1 MARFVAFLR
10 AINTPPRHVK
20 MERLRAVFESLE
32 FDHVVTVI
40 ASGNV
45 VFDTNDVPIGAKI
58 ETALHAELGFDVP
71 TFLRRAADVIAI
83 PQACPFPDGG
93 DVEVSF
99 LAEEPDAGE
108 ARALEAT
115 ASGSDRL
122 AVVGRELFWSH
133 AAPRRDSSHSEAR
146 VVRLL
151 GMATTRR
158 SLRTVRRIA
167 DELRR

>member
-20 MERLRAVFESLE
+20 MKRLRAVFESLGFE
-32 FDHVVTVI
+32 NVATVI

-45 VFDTNDVPIGAKI
+45 IFDTDDVAIGAKI
-58 ETALHAELGFDVP
+58 ETALQAELGFEVP
-71 TFLRRAADVIAI
+71 TFLRTDSEVVAV
-83 PQACPFPDGG
+83 PQACPFMDGG
-93 DVEVSF
+93 DLEVSF
-99 LAEEPDAGE
+99 LAEEPDADA

-133 AAPRRDSSHSEAR
+133 AGPRRDSNHSEAR
-146 VVRLL
+146 VVRML

-158 SLRTVRRIA
+158 SLRTVRLIA